1 MSRIGRKP
9 IPIPQGVEV
18 KIEGKVVTV
27 KGPKGVLS
35 HTVPAEIEVTLEDGE
50 IRVHRK
56 SDNKR
61 SKALHGLTRTLIANM
76 VTGVTEGFEKRLEIV
91 GVGYRA
97 QLEGKALRLSLGYS
111 HPVIYPIPEGIEI
124 EVPQPTKIVVR
135 GIDKQKV
142 GQVAAEIRALRKPDS
157 YKGKGIRY
165 EGEVVRL
172 KAGKGRGKA

>member
-18 KIEGKVVTV
+18 KIEGGLVTV
-27 KGPKGVLS
+27 IGPKGVLR
-35 HTVPAEIEVTLEDGE
+35 HNVPPEIEVTVEDGE
-50 IRVHRK
+50 IKVHRK
-56 SDNKR
+56 NDNKR
-61 SKALHGLTRTLIANM
+61 SKALHGLTRTLLANM
-76 VTGVTEGFEKRLEIV
+76 VTGVTQGFEKRLDIV

-97 QLEGKALRLSLGYS
+97 QLEGNVLKLSLGYS

-124 EVPQPTKIVVR
+124 QVPQPTKIVIR
-135 GIDKQKV
+135 GIDKQRV
-142 GQVAAEIRALRKPDS
+142 GQVAAEIRAFRKPDA

-165 EGEVVRL
+165 EGEVVKL

>member
-9 IPIPQGVEV
+9 IPIPQGVQV
-18 KIEGKVVTV
+18 RIERDLVEV

-35 HTVPAEIEVTLEDGE
+35 HRIPPEIEVSVEDGE
-50 IRVHRK
+50 IRVRRK
-56 SDNKR
+56 VENKR
-61 SKALHGLTRTLIANM
+61 GKSLHGLTRSLIANM
-76 VTGVTEGFEKRLEIV
+76 VQGVTEGFEKRLEIV

-111 HPVIYPIPEGIEI
+111 HPVIYSIPEGIEI
-124 EVPQPTKIVVR
+124 QVPQPTKIVVR

-142 GQVAAEIRALRKPDS
+142 GQVAAEIRALKKPDA